1 LGGVKAAFFKQKHM
15 KTVNSISGGKTSS
28 YIAKHFPADINIFSL
43 VRIEDT
49 DNLWMK
55 GKDEKTRQLVSDKL
69 GKEFIGT
76 AEMDEIIYTILDLE
90 QFIGSEITWVSG
102 NTFEEVIKKNY
113 GYLPNKMTRYCTVEM
128 KLKPIFNWLKENTEL
143 PVEMR
148 IGFRPNELSRAEGVL
163 KRADENGIEHFN
175 TIIGKRKS
183 QNKWGLV
190 PYRKVTF
197 PLIENNISKDVI
209 YNFWNDKNVRF
220 AYRNNCV
227 GCVNRQPLMISHM
240 ASKDIDKIKWFEK
253 QEIKSGNRFLS
264 DVSFSQILKFGIQ
277 NTFFDDDFNECD
289 SGFCGI

>member
-1 LGGVKAAFFKQKHM
+1 M
-15 KTVNSISGGKTSS
+15 KTVNSISGGKTSA

-69 GKEFIGT
+69 GIEFIGT

-90 QFIGSEITWVSG
+90 QHIGTEITWITG
-102 NTFEEVIKKNY
+102 KTFEEVIKQNY
-113 GYLPNKMTRYCTVEM
+113 NYLPNKMTRYCTVEM

-148 IGFRPNELSRAEGVL
+148 IGFRPNEIKRAEGVL
-163 KRADENGIEHFN
+163 ARADETGLEHFE
-175 TIIGKRKS
+175 TIIGTRGTR
-183 QNKWGLV
+183 NKWGKV
-190 PYRKVTF
+190 PYRYCKF
-197 PLIENNISKDVI
+197 PLIENNISKDTI
-209 YNFWNDKNVRF
+209 YNYWNDKPVRF

-240 ASKDIDKIKWFEK
+240 ASKDLDKVKWFEK
-253 QEIKSGNRFLS
+253 QEIKTGNRFLS
-264 DVSFSQILKFGIQ
+264 DVSFTQILNFGTQ
-277 NTFFDDDFNECD
+277 ATFFDDDFNECD

>member
-1 LGGVKAAFFKQKHM
+1 M

-28 YIAKHFPADINIFSL
+28 YLAKHYPADFNIFSL
-43 VRIEDT
+43 VRIDDK

-55 GKDEKTRQLVSDKL
+55 GKDEKTRQIVSDKL

-90 QFIGSEITWVSG
+90 QFIGTEITWVTG
-102 NTFEEVIKKNY
+102 NTFEEIIKKNY

-128 KLKPIFNWLKENTEL
+128 KLKPIFNWLQQNTEL

-148 IGFRPNELSRAEGVL
+148 IGFRPNETSRAETVL
-163 KRADENGIEHFN
+163 KRADENGIEFFN
-175 TIIGKRKS
+175 TVIGKRKT

-197 PLIENNISKDVI
+197 PLIENNIQKDTI
-209 YNFWNDKNVRF
+209 YNYWNDKNVRF

-240 ASKDIDKIKWFEK
+240 ASKDLDKVKWFEK
-253 QEIKSGNRFLS
+253 QELQTGNRFLS
-264 DVSFSQILKFGIQ
+264 ELSFTKILKLGTQ
-277 NTFFDDDFNECD
+277 NSFFDDDFNECD

>member
-1 LGGVKAAFFKQKHM
+1 LGGVKATLFLTKTM

-28 YIAKHFPADINIFSL
+28 YLAKHYPADINIFSL
-43 VRIEDT
+43 VRIEDK

-90 QFIGSEITWVSG
+90 QFIGQEITWVTG
-102 NTFEEVIKKNY
+102 NTFEEIIKQNY
-113 GYLPNKMTRYCTVEM
+113 NYLPNKMTRYCTVEM

-148 IGFRPNELSRAEGVL
+148 IGFRPNEISRAEGVL
-163 KRADENGIEHFN
+163 KRANENGIEYFN
-175 TIIGKRKS
+175 TVIGKRKT

-197 PLIENNISKDVI
+197 PLIENNITKDVI
-209 YNFWNDKNVRF
+209 YNFWNNKNVRF

-240 ASKDIDKIKWFEK
+240 ASKDLDKVKWFEK
-253 QEIKSGNRFLS
+253 QELKTGNRFLS
-264 DVSFSQILKFGIQ
+264 DVSFEQILKFGIQ

>member
-1 LGGVKAAFFKQKHM
+1 M

-28 YIAKHFPADINIFSL
+28 YLAKHYPADINIFSL

-49 DNLWMK
+49 NNLWMK

-90 QFIGSEITWVSG
+90 QFIGSKITWTTG
-102 NTFEEVIKKNY
+102 KTFEEVIKQNY

-148 IGFRPNELSRAEGVL
+148 IGFRPNELQRAEGVL
-163 KRADENGIEHFN
+163 KRADENGIEYFN
-175 TIIGKRKS
+175 TVIGKRKT

-197 PLIENNISKDVI
+197 PLIENNISKDLI

-240 ASKDIDKIKWFEK
+240 AQKDLDKVKWFEK
-253 QEIKSGNRFLS
+253 QELNTGNRFLS
-264 DVSFSQILKFGIQ
+264 DVSFSQILNFGIQ

>member
-1 LGGVKAAFFKQKHM
+1 M
-15 KTVNSISGGKTSS
+15 KTVNSISGGKTSA

-55 GKDEKTRQLVSDKL
+55 GKDEQTRQLISDRL

-90 QFIGSEITWVSG
+90 QFIGQEIKMITG
-102 NTFEEVIKKNY
+102 DTFEEVIKRNY
-113 GYLPNKMTRYCTVEM
+113 NYLPNKMTRYCTVEM
-128 KLKPIFNWLKENTEL
+128 KLKPIFNYLKENTEL

-148 IGFRPNELSRAEGVL
+148 IGFRPNEIKRAEGVL
-163 KRADENGIEHFN
+163 ARAEPNGIEYFD
-175 TIIGKRKS
+175 TIVGKAGTR
-183 QNKWGLV
+183 NKWGKV
-190 PYRKVTF
+190 PYRMCKF
-197 PLIENNISKDVI
+197 PLIYNNISKDTI
-209 YNFWNDKNVRF
+209 YSYWQDKPVRF

-240 ASKDIDKIKWFEK
+240 ASKDLDKVKWFEK
-253 QEIKSGNRFLS
+253 QEIKTGNRFLS
-264 DVSFSQILKFGIQ
+264 DVSFTKILNFGTQ
-277 NTFFDDDFNECD
+277 ATFFDDDFNECD

>member
-1 LGGVKAAFFKQKHM
+1 M
-15 KTVNSISGGKTSS
+15 KTVNSISGGKTSA
-28 YIAKHFPADINIFSL
+28 YIAANYPADYNIFSL

-55 GKDEKTRQLVSDKL
+55 GKDEKTRQLISDKL

-90 QFIGSEITWVSG
+90 QFIGSEITWTTG
-102 NTFEEVIKKNY
+102 NTFEEVIKQNY

-148 IGFRPNELSRAEGVL
+148 IGFRPNELQRAEGVL
-163 KRADENGIEHFN
+163 KRADENGIEYFN
-175 TIIGKRKS
+175 TVIGKRKT

-240 ASKDIDKIKWFEK
+240 AQKDLDKVKWFEK
-253 QEIKSGNRFLS
+253 QELNTGNRFLS
-264 DVSFSQILKFGIQ
+264 DVSFSQILNFGIQ

>member
-1 LGGVKAAFFKQKHM
+1 M
-15 KTVNSISGGKTSS
+15 KTVNSISGGKTSD
-28 YIAKHFPADINIFSL
+28 YIAKHYPADINIFSL

-55 GKDEKTRQLVSDKL
+55 GKDEKTRQIISDRL
-69 GKEFIGT
+69 QNEFIGT

-90 QFIGSEITWVSG
+90 QFIGKEIKIITG
-102 NTFEEVIKKNY
+102 DTFEEVIKRNY
-113 GYLPNKMTRYCTVEM
+113 NYLPNKMTRYCTVEM
-128 KLKPIFNWLKENTEL
+128 KLKPIFNYLKENTEL

-148 IGFRPNELSRAEGVL
+148 IGFRPNEIKRAEGVL
-163 KRADENGIEHFN
+163 ARADETGLEQFE

-183 QNKWGLV
+183 QNKWGKV
-190 PYRKVTF
+190 PYRYCKF
-197 PLIENNISKDVI
+197 PLIENNISKDTI
-209 YNFWNDKNVRF
+209 YNYWNDKPVRF

-253 QEIKSGNRFLS
+253 QEIKTGNRFLS
-264 DVSFSQILKFGIQ
+264 DVSFTQILNFGTQ
-277 NTFFDDDFNECD
+277 ATFFDDDFNECD

>member
-1 LGGVKAAFFKQKHM
+1 M

-28 YIAKHFPADINIFSL
+28 YLAKHFPADYNIFSL
-43 VRIEDT
+43 VRIDDK

-55 GKDEKTRQLVSDKL
+55 GKDEKTRKIVSDKL

-90 QFIGSEITWVSG
+90 QFIGSEITWVTG
-102 NTFEEVIKKNY
+102 NTFEEIIKKNY

-128 KLKPIFNWLKENTEL
+128 KLKPIFNWLQENTEL

-148 IGFRPNELSRAEGVL
+148 IGFRPNEISRAETVS
-163 KRADENGIEHFN
+163 KRADENGIEFFN
-175 TIIGKRKS
+175 TIIGKRKT

-197 PLIENNISKDVI
+197 PLIENNIQKDII
-209 YNFWNDKNVRF
+209 YNYWNDKNVRF

-240 ASKDIDKIKWFEK
+240 ASKDIDKVKWFDK
-253 QEIKSGNRFLS
+253 QEQITGNRFLS
-264 DVSFSQILKFGIQ
+264 DVSFNQILKFGTQ
-277 NTFFDDDFNECD
+277 ASFFDDDFNECD

>member
-1 LGGVKAAFFKQKHM
+1 M
-15 KTVNSISGGKTSS
+15 KTVNSISGGKTSA

-55 GKDEKTRQLVSDKL
+55 GKDEQTRQLISDRL

-90 QFIGSEITWVSG
+90 QFIGQEIKMITG
-102 NTFEEVIKKNY
+102 NTFEEVIKRNY
-113 GYLPNKMTRYCTVEM
+113 NYLPNKMTRYCTVEM
-128 KLKPIFNWLKENTEL
+128 KLKPIFNYLKENTEL

-148 IGFRPNELSRAEGVL
+148 IGFRPNEIKRAEGVL
-163 KRADENGIEHFN
+163 ARAEPNGIEYFD
-175 TIIGKRKS
+175 TIVGKAGTR
-183 QNKWGLV
+183 NKWGKV
-190 PYRKVTF
+190 PYRMCKF
-197 PLIENNISKDVI
+197 PLIDNNISKDTI
-209 YNFWNDKNVRF
+209 YSYWQDKPVRF

-240 ASKDIDKIKWFEK
+240 ASKDLDKVKWFEK
-253 QEIKSGNRFLS
+253 QEIKTGNRFLS
-264 DVSFSQILKFGIQ
+264 DVSFTKILNFGTQ
-277 NTFFDDDFNECD
+277 ATFFDDDFNECD

>member
-1 LGGVKAAFFKQKHM
+1 M

-28 YIAKHFPADINIFSL
+28 YLAKHFPADYNIFSL
-43 VRIEDT
+43 VRID
-49 DNLWMK
+49 DKNNLWMK

-69 GKEFIGT
+69 GFEFIGT

-90 QFIGSEITWVSG
+90 QFIGSEITWVTGKS
-102 NTFEEVIKKNY
+102 FEEIIKQNY

-148 IGFRPNELSRAEGVL
+148 IGFRPNETSRAETVL
-163 KRADENGIEHFN
+163 KRADENGIEYFN
-175 TIIGKRKS
+175 TIIGKRKT

-197 PLIENNISKDVI
+197 PLIENNIQKDII
-209 YNFWNDKNVRF
+209 YNYWNDKNVRF

-240 ASKDIDKIKWFEK
+240 ASKDLDKVKWFEK
-253 QEIKSGNRFLS
+253 QEELTGNRFLS
-264 DVSFSQILKFGIQ
+264 DVSFSQILKFGTQ
-277 NTFFDDDFNECD
+277 SSFFDDDFNECD

>member
-1 LGGVKAAFFKQKHM
+1 M
-15 KTVNSISGGKTSS
+15 KTVNSISGGKTSA
-28 YIAKHFPADINIFSL
+28 YIAKHYPADINIFSL

-55 GKDEKTRQLVSDKL
+55 GKDEQTRQLISDRL

-90 QFIGSEITWVSG
+90 QFIGQEIKMITG
-102 NTFEEVIKKNY
+102 DTFEEVIKRNY
-113 GYLPNKMTRYCTVEM
+113 NYLPNKMTRYCTVEM
-128 KLKPIFNWLKENTEL
+128 KLKPIFNYLKENTEL

-148 IGFRPNELSRAEGVL
+148 IGFRPNEIKRAEGVL
-163 KRADENGIEHFN
+163 ARADENGIEHFE

-183 QNKWGLV
+183 QNKWGKV
-190 PYRKVTF
+190 PYRICKF
-197 PLIENNISKDVI
+197 PLIENNISKDTI
-209 YNFWNDKNVRF
+209 YNYWQDKPVRF

-240 ASKDIDKIKWFEK
+240 ASKDIDKVKWFEK
-253 QEIKSGNRFLS
+253 QEIKTGNRFLS
-264 DVSFSQILKFGIQ
+264 DVSFTQILNFGTQ
-277 NTFFDDDFNECD
+277 ATFFDDDFNECD

>member
-1 LGGVKAAFFKQKHM
+1 M

-28 YIAKHFPADINIFSL
+28 YLAKHYPADINIFSL
-43 VRIEDT
+43 VRIDDK

-55 GKDEKTRQLVSDKL
+55 GKDEKTRQIVSDKL

-90 QFIGSEITWVSG
+90 QFIGKEITWVTGKS
-102 NTFEEVIKKNY
+102 FEEIIKQNY

-128 KLKPIFNWLKENTEL
+128 KLKPIFNWLQENTEL

-148 IGFRPNELSRAEGVL
+148 IGFRPNEISRAETVL
-163 KRADENGIEHFN
+163 KRADDNGIEFFN
-175 TIIGKRKS
+175 TIIGKRKT

-197 PLIENNISKDVI
+197 PLIENNIQKDII
-209 YNFWNDKNVRF
+209 YNYWNDKNVRF

-240 ASKDIDKIKWFEK
+240 ASKDLDKVKWFDK
-253 QEIKSGNRFLS
+253 QEQLTGNRFLS
-264 DVSFSQILKFGIQ
+264 DVSFNQILKFGTQ
-277 NTFFDDDFNECD
+277 ASFFDDDFNECD

>member
-1 LGGVKAAFFKQKHM
+1 M
-15 KTVNSISGGKTSS
+15 KTVNSISGGKTSA

-55 GKDEKTRQLVSDKL
+55 GRDEQTRQLISDRL

-90 QFIGSEITWVSG
+90 QFIGQEIKMITG
-102 NTFEEVIKKNY
+102 DTFEEVIKRNY
-113 GYLPNKMTRYCTVEM
+113 NYLPNKMTRYCTVEM
-128 KLKPIFNWLKENTEL
+128 KLKPIFNYLKENTEL

-148 IGFRPNELSRAEGVL
+148 IGFRPNEIKRAEGVL
-163 KRADENGIEHFN
+163 ARAEPNGIEYFD
-175 TIIGKRKS
+175 TIVGKAGTR
-183 QNKWGLV
+183 NKWGKV
-190 PYRKVTF
+190 PYRMCKF
-197 PLIENNISKDVI
+197 PLIDNNISKDTI
-209 YNFWNDKNVRF
+209 YSYWQDKPVRF

-240 ASKDIDKIKWFEK
+240 ASKDLDKVKWFEK
-253 QEIKSGNRFLS
+253 QEIKTGNRFLS
-264 DVSFSQILKFGIQ
+264 DVSFTKILNFGTQ
-277 NTFFDDDFNECD
+277 ATFFDDDFNECD